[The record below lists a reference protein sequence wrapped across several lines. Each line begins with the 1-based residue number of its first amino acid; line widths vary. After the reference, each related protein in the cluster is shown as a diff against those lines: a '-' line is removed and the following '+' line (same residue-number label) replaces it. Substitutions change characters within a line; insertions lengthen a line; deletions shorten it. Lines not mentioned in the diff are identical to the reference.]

1 MASTDDPHPIGPIRM
16 DHNEQALS
24 QRYSDGNETRL
35 LSRVLW
41 IAARDPAAE
50 VWRQGSSQRL
60 GLIDG
65 AGLPKVGRNGDILG
79 R

>member
-16 DHNEQALS
+16 DHNEQTLS

-41 IAARDPAAE
+41 IAAPDPAAE
-50 VWRQGSSQRL
+50 VWR
-60 GLIDG
+60 
-65 AGLPKVGRNGDILG
+65 
-79 R
+79 